1 MPELPEVPKR
11 KPLRRPRPEPL
22 LETAEEMFKAIRRI
36 VKRQMTSARK
46 SQYDVLV
53 CIRSV
58 DAARAVFE
66 GVPVEGTAMDYGSA
80 VKDVLETLHETY
92 WDSDGEYTSRGL
104 VGSVCSDVRQ
114 LLERQWSLEHSD
126 IDEKEARRVLI
137 EEMGELSRLIS
148 GPPGDTG
155 ETIIK
160 IQAQG
165 ASGTP
170 YHVEAT
176 FEVTSPRE
184 FDMLGKIYTDEKRQI
199 LIWEERLELICDD

>member
-1 MPELPEVPKR
+1 MTDWPELPKR
-11 KPLRRPRPEPL
+11 TSLRGPRPEPL
-22 LETAEEMFKAIRRI
+22 LKTAEEMFKAIRRI
-36 VKRQMTSARK
+36 VKRQMTSARE

-58 DAARAVFE
+58 EAAREVFE
-66 GVPVEGTAMDYGSA
+66 GVPVEGAAMDYGNA
-80 VKDVLETLHETY
+80 VKAALDALHETY

-104 VGSVCSDVRQ
+104 VGGVCTDVGV
-114 LLERQWSLEHSD
+114 LLDKQWSLEHPD
-126 IDEKEARRVLI
+126 IDEKEARGVLI
-137 EEMGELSRLIS
+137 EEMAELSRLIP

-170 YHVEAT
+170 YHVETT

-184 FDMLGKIYTDEKRQI
+184 FDMLGKIYTDETRQI
-199 LIWEERLELICDD
+199 LICEDRLGLICDD